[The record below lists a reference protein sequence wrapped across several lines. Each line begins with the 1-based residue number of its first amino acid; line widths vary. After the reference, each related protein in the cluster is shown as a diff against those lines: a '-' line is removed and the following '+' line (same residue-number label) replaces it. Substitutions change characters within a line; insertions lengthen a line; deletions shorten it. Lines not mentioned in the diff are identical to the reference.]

1 MKYHETQIK
10 VRFNEIDAYQVAWHG
25 HYVSWMEIG
34 RVALASKFNLDPFSL
49 SKEGYLGP
57 VISID
62 IKYLKPARFND
73 QLTVRTSLLR
83 TETATLQFSSE
94 IVDLSGNRLATGITT
109 HAMTNLE
116 GVLQFQL
123 PPDILDRI
131 EKMMEWLETE

>member
-1 MKYHETQIK
+1 MKYHETAIT

-34 RVALASKFNLDPFSL
+34 RVALASKFNLDPFNL
-49 SKEGYLGP
+49 SKEGFLGP

-62 IKYLKPARFND
+62 IKYLRPARFND

-83 TETATLQFSSE
+83 TETATLQFTSE
-94 IVDLSGNRLATGITT
+94 IVDHSGTRLATGTTT
-109 HAMTNLE
+109 HAMTDLE

-123 PPDILDRI
+123 PPSILGRI
-131 EKMMEWLETE
+131 EKMVEWLETR